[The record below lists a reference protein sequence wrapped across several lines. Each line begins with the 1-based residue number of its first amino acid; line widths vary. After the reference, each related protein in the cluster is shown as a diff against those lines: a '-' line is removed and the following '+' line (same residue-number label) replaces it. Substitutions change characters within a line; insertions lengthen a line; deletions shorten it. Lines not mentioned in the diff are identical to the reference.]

1 MKLLGKIVSI
11 VETDV
16 FKRKDDT
23 WGPIY
28 SVRIESGDDE
38 FAARTFHSKDG
49 QARIGMTVGAY
60 GEFRITSEVVEGK
73 RNADGKPYMIE
84 RKTINRFTAL
94 TPQGMQKAPQSAT
107 GAPQDTNSAQAV
119 QSTAGEEKVLQN
131 EENKEKLPF

>member
-1 MKLLGKIVSI
+1 MRLLGKIVSI
-11 VETDV
+11 VETEV
-16 FKRKDDT
+16 FKRKDGT

-49 QARIGMTVGAY
+49 QARIGMVAGAY
-60 GEFRITSEVVEGK
+60 GEFRITAEVSEGN

-94 TPQGMQKAPQSAT
+94 TPQGAQKAPQNT
-107 GAPQDTNSAQAV
+107 TDAPQDANGAQAV
-119 QSTAGEEKVLQN
+119 QSITEEEKTPQN

>member
-11 VETDV
+11 VETEV
-16 FKRKDDT
+16 FKRKDGT

-38 FAARTFHSKDG
+38 FAARTFHSKEG

-60 GEFRITSEVVEGK
+60 GEFRITAEVSEGN

-84 RKTINRFTAL
+84 RKTIHRFTAL
-94 TPQGMQKAPQSAT
+94 TPQGAQKAPQNAT
-107 GAPQDTNSAQAV
+107 DAPQDADSAQVA
-119 QSTAGEEKVLQN
+119 QSTTKEENVPQN
-131 EENKEKLPF
+131 EENGDKMPF

>member
-38 FAARTFHSKDG
+38 FAARTFHSKDN

-84 RKTINRFTAL
+84 RKTINRFSAL
-94 TPQGMQKAPQSAT
+94 TPQGTQKPAQGAKD
-107 GAPQDTNSAQAV
+107 APQDTNSAQVV
-119 QSTAGEEKVLQN
+119 QSTTEEEKASQS

>member
-60 GEFRITSEVVEGK
+60 GEFRITSEVVEGN

-84 RKTINRFTAL
+84 RKTINRFSAL
-94 TPQGMQKAPQSAT
+94 TPQGTQKPQQGTKDAL
-107 GAPQDTNSAQAV
+107 QDVNDTQMV
-119 QSTAGEEKVLQN
+119 QSTTKEEKVSQN